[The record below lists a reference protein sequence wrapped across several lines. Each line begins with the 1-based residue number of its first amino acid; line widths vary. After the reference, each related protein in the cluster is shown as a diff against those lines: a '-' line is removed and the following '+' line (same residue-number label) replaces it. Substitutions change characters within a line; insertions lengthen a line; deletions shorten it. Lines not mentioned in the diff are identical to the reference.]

1 MSPQSK
7 HYVLKVLHSAKV
19 CSDVHAINIV
29 EDAQQHQVLTSLSL
43 DLPQVLQ
50 MQSDC
55 ALHVPLHGNLL
66 IVYIAVWGFPGLVD
80 LACLTVSAACDNTNC
95 SLAAECE
102 ACLKVTTQT
111 CTQGCLA
118 FEVLQLET
126 LQTLLF

>member
-1 MSPQSK
+1 MYEGTDQNVVSPQSK
-7 HYVLKVLHSAKV
+7 HVLKVLHSAKV
-19 CSDVHAINIV
+19 CSDVHAKNIV
-29 EDAQQHQVLTSLSL
+29 EDAQQRQVLTSL

-55 ALHVPLHGNLL
+55 ALHVPLHGNL
-66 IVYIAVWGFPGLVD
+66 VYMAVWSFPGLVD
-80 LACLTVSAACDNTNC
+80 LKCLTVSAACDNTNC

-118 FEVLQLET
+118 IEV
-126 LQTLLF
+126 LQTLLL